1 MRKKILVLMPGVL
14 FFLTLTFELLYDN
27 HAVLIGLSLII
38 TLIFYTIIFSL
49 LQTVSHLKKV
59 EVDDWNLSTRIP
71 HKESIFSFFWNKIN
85 TLLECN
91 EVNFSKISSTA
102 SKLHHMSQ
110 MIQSDLETI
119 KENKTIMNAS
129 NTMKNIIEDVN
140 SQVAATEEISNT
152 LANFLEAIKDINKEA
167 YTTKTLAEKTLNNS
181 KVGYENLNSN
191 IEKFKVINNQMD
203 IINEETSELKT
214 YTKSIEEI
222 VDLIKS
228 ISSQTN
234 LLSFNA
240 AVEAARAGN
249 AGKGFGVVADEI
261 RVLAQNAT
269 HSSSKISEI
278 LHNIINK
285 IDVVNKSVDRTKS
298 LVKEESVSILESKNL
313 INDIIFNSNEVCSA
327 SDKTLEDLKE
337 QSVSLEEIKIA
348 LDELSNKGE
357 NIFEKAEHQM
367 AATNF
372 LHEHLLE
379 SFSFSNELSNISG
392 ALKFLTKKYSYSSD
406 SLEKNLEFVKWTP
419 KNSVLVSKMDD
430 EHKNLFEITNKIGN
444 IVLNANDD
452 KDSLIFIVEE
462 LLNYTKNHFK
472 HEEDFL
478 REMEY
483 NKKELQFQEGQHR
496 IFINKIKEFKDS
508 IEIHNKKP
516 SIEMIEFLRD
526 WLLNHIDIEDK
537 KYGKEL
543 VKSY

>member
-1 MRKKILVLMPGVL
+1 MRKKILVLMPGIL
-14 FFLTLTFELLYDN
+14 FALTLTFELLYDN
-27 HAVLIGLSLII
+27 HLILVALSLII

-49 LQTVSHLKKV
+49 LQTVNHLKKID
-59 EVDDWNLSTRIP
+59 VDDWNLSTRIP

-91 EVNFSKISSTA
+91 EVNFSKISATA
-102 SKLHHMSQ
+102 SKLHDMSQ
-110 MIQSDLETI
+110 MIHSDLETI

-129 NTMKNIIEDVN
+129 DTMKNIIEDVN
-140 SQVAATEEISNT
+140 GQVAATEEISNT
-152 LANFLEAIKDINKEA
+152 LTNFVEAIKDINREA

-203 IINEETSELKT
+203 IINEETAELKT
-214 YTKSIEEI
+214 YAKSIDEI

-249 AGKGFGVVADEI
+249 AGKGFAVVADEI

-285 IDVVNKSVDRTKS
+285 IEVVDKSVDRTKS
-298 LVKEESVSILESKNL
+298 LVKEESVSILESKHL
-313 INDIIFNSNEVCSA
+313 INDIIVNSNEVCTA

-348 LDELSNKGE
+348 LEELSDKGA
-357 NIFEKAEHQM
+357 NIFDKAEHQM
-367 AATNF
+367 AAINF

-379 SFSFSNELSNISG
+379 SFNFSNELSNISG
-392 ALKFLTKKYSYSSD
+392 ALKFLTKKYTYSSD

-444 IVLNANDD
+444 IVLNASDD
-452 KDSLIFIVEE
+452 KESLISIVEE

-478 REMEY
+478 RDIAY
-483 NKKELQFQEGQHR
+483 NKKELDFQEGQHR
-496 IFINKIKEFKDS
+496 IFINKIKEFKES

-537 KYGKEL
+537 KYGREVTKA
-543 VKSY
+543 

>member
-1 MRKKILVLMPGVL
+1 MRKKILVLMPGIL
-14 FFLTLTFELLYDN
+14 FALTLTFELLYDN
-27 HAVLIGLSLII
+27 HVILVALSLII

-49 LQTVSHLKKV
+49 LQTVNHLKKID
-59 EVDDWNLSTRIP
+59 VDDWNLSTRIP

-91 EVNFSKISSTA
+91 EVNFSKISATA
-102 SKLHHMSQ
+102 SKLHDMSQ
-110 MIQSDLETI
+110 MIHSDLETI

-129 NTMKNIIEDVN
+129 DTMKNIIEDVN
-140 SQVAATEEISNT
+140 GQVAATEEISNT
-152 LANFLEAIKDINKEA
+152 LTNFVEAIKDINREA

-203 IINEETSELKT
+203 IINEETAELKT
-214 YTKSIEEI
+214 YAKSIDEI

-249 AGKGFGVVADEI
+249 AGKGFAVVADEI

-285 IDVVNKSVDRTKS
+285 IEVVDKSVDRTKS
-298 LVKEESVSILESKNL
+298 LVKEESVSILESKHL
-313 INDIIFNSNEVCSA
+313 INDIIVNSNEVCTA

-348 LDELSNKGE
+348 LEELSDKGA
-357 NIFEKAEHQM
+357 NIFDKAEHQM
-367 AATNF
+367 AAINF

-379 SFSFSNELSNISG
+379 SFNFSNELSNISG
-392 ALKFLTKKYSYSSD
+392 ALKFLTKKYTYSSD

-444 IVLNANDD
+444 IVLNASDD
-452 KDSLIFIVEE
+452 KESLISIVEE

-478 REMEY
+478 RDIAY
-483 NKKELQFQEGQHR
+483 NKKELDFQEGQHR
-496 IFINKIKEFKDS
+496 IFINKIKEFKES

-537 KYGKEL
+537 KYGREVTKA
-543 VKSY
+543 

>member
-1 MRKKILVLMPGVL
+1 MRKKILVLMPGIL
-14 FFLTLTFELLYDN
+14 FALTLTFELLYDN
-27 HAVLIGLSLII
+27 HVILVALSLII

-49 LQTVSHLKKV
+49 LQTVNHLKKID
-59 EVDDWNLSTRIP
+59 VDDWNLSTRIP

-91 EVNFSKISSTA
+91 EVNFSKISATA
-102 SKLHHMSQ
+102 SKLHDMSQ
-110 MIQSDLETI
+110 MIHSDLETI

-129 NTMKNIIEDVN
+129 DTMKNIIEDVN
-140 SQVAATEEISNT
+140 GQVAATEEISNT
-152 LANFLEAIKDINKEA
+152 LTNFVEAIKDINREA

-203 IINEETSELKT
+203 IINEETAELKT
-214 YTKSIEEI
+214 YAKSIDEI

-249 AGKGFGVVADEI
+249 AGKGFAVVADEI

-285 IDVVNKSVDRTKS
+285 IEVVDKSVDRTKS
-298 LVKEESVSILESKNL
+298 LVKEESVSILESKHL
-313 INDIIFNSNEVCSA
+313 INDIIINSNEVCTA

-348 LDELSNKGE
+348 LEELSDKGA
-357 NIFEKAEHQM
+357 NIFDKAEHQM
-367 AATNF
+367 AAINF

-379 SFSFSNELSNISG
+379 SFNFSNELSNISG
-392 ALKFLTKKYSYSSD
+392 ALKFLTKKYTYSSD

-444 IVLNANDD
+444 IVLNASDD
-452 KDSLIFIVEE
+452 KESLISIVEE

-478 REMEY
+478 RDIAY
-483 NKKELQFQEGQHR
+483 NKKELDFQEGQHR
-496 IFINKIKEFKDS
+496 IFINKIKEFKES

-537 KYGKEL
+537 KYGREVTKA
-543 VKSY
+543 